1 MKDQLTVLEVREIIK
16 ITRNIAPIL
25 NRDEMRKIV
34 AFYNQAY
41 TGVIGEIFRY
51 IYWIIEKFAKKISS

>member
-1 MKDQLTVLEVREIIK
+1 MKDLITFLLEIMIFGPSINVTDKNGKLRF
-16 ITRNIAPIL
+16 T
-25 NRDEMRKIV
+25 
-34 AFYNQAY
+34 Y